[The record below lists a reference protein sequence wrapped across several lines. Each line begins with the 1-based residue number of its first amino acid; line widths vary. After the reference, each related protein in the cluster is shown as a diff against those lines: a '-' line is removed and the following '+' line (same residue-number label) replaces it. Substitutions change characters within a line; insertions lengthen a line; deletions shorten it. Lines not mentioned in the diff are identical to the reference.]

1 MPVQPSD
8 ASHVHGGDTE
18 RGQVTATRFGGR
30 PILPFWTTSSARRQ
44 RAFNVRLM
52 VGRWFVERAWIG
64 PRCAAVP
71 VVSGIRPNSRT
82 GHW

>member
-18 RGQVTATRFGGR
+18 RGQVTPTRFGGR

-44 RAFNVRLM
+44 RAFNVRPT
-52 VGRWFVERAWIG
+52 VGRWFVERARIE
-64 PRCAAVP
+64 PRRADVP
-71 VVSGIRPNSRT
+71 VLSGIRPNPRPE
-82 GHW
+82 HW